1 MVNSFNISKVVGG
14 FVLEVEEDSVLRK
27 TSVHISENRLLKHV
41 KEMLASDTQS
51 EEQGDE

>member
-14 FVLEVEEDSVLRK
+14 FVLEVYQDDMSVK

-41 KEMLASDTQS
+41 KEMLASEQQS

>member
-14 FVLEVEEDSVLRK
+14 FVLEVDEDGKQTK
-27 TSVHISENRLLKHV
+27 TSVHISENRLLKYV
-41 KEMLASDTQS
+41 KEILTTDKDT